1 MTTTTTQTIS
11 KTKLIAQYKKEAER
25 VYEDDKFLVVYPKT
39 YNSMFVYGYGAT
51 WCVTSSDEYIFEGYS
66 ENPMFVIIIKNSKK
80 GGYQEKYLCQ
90 FETQG
95 IVDMNTE
102 EVGYAEFFNE
112 FKPLAEVFKKIILE
126 DTYKKYSD
134 YEKDYFV
141 NCLIQARVCENVDKN
156 PFD

>member
-1 MTTTTTQTIS
+1 MTTTTAQPIS
-11 KTKLIAQYKKEAER
+11 KTKLIAQYKKEAVR
-25 VYEDDKFLVVYPKT
+25 VYEDDKFLIVYPKT

-95 IVDMNTE
+95 IVDINTE
-102 EVGYAEFFNE
+102 EVDYAEFFNE
-112 FKPLAEVFKKIILE
+112 FKPLVDVFKKIILE
-126 DTYKKYSD
+126 DTYKNYSS

-141 NCLIQARVCENVDKN
+141 NVLLSTKVCVEVYAN